1 MLATLEVTSDSNTT
15 GSLFLETRENEKNS
29 GSDAKSGLVSEFDNS
44 MRNTYIN
51 RRPYLSLLTL
61 CLTMLQAG
69 CTLLTT
75 SQLPFVGA
83 KKPEFE
89 SPRQVVPVW
98 SDTVLHQPDSAA
110 TRGFGGRL
118 MFYGQDKHKPI
129 RVEGSLIVYAWD
141 DSKGSMERAPDRKY
155 VFPAETFQNH
165 YSESRL
171 GHSYSFWVPWDAA
184 GGPLQRLTLIS
195 RFLSKEGTELTGA
208 PAHVVLQG
216 PSDSSPF
223 PNEIEDA
230 NSVSEED
237 GADPGL
243 SARLEKKRMSRI
255 QQAGYLREEES
266 SFPSGRSYPSPTHP
280 GLRTTEIGLTR
291 GFYERNMQGNQAAK
305 EMREFT
311 ATDVDDLLSASPT
324 KQTKKSS
331 RGDSIAPARGNTS
344 ATLENEDD
352 AEVAEESDPQ
362 SVDFPPFE
370 SRVRT
375 SRVVGS
381 SVGPV
386 RRQPLPAKSLNG
398 LPATPRSSA
407 NAIE

>member
-1 MLATLEVTSDSNTT
+1 MRRTSIHRRSHLLLLA
-15 GSLFLETRENEKNS
+15 
-29 GSDAKSGLVSEFDNS
+29 
-44 MRNTYIN
+44 
-51 RRPYLSLLTL
+51 L
-61 CLTMLQAG
+61 CFTMPAMG

-75 SQLPFVGA
+75 SQLPFFGA

-89 SPRQVVPVW
+89 APRQVVPVW
-98 SDTVLHQPDSAA
+98 SDTVLHQPDATA

-141 DSKGSMERAPDRKY
+141 DSKGSMERTPDRKY
-155 VFPAETFQNH
+155 VFPAETLQEH

-223 PNEIEDA
+223 PNEINNANASDEKSGEGSDA
-230 NSVSEED
+230 ELS
-237 GADPGL
+237 L
-243 SARLEKKRMSRI
+243 SARLAKKRVGRV
-255 QQAGYLREEES
+255 QQASYESDEEEDESPS
-266 SFPSGRSYPSPTHP
+266 SNGRSYRRPTHP
-280 GLRTTEIGLTR
+280 GLKTSEIGLTR
-291 GFYERNMQGNQAAK
+291 GFYERNMQGSLPEQEK
-305 EMREFT
+305 TEFA
-311 ATDVDDLLSASPT
+311 ATDVDDLLTPT
-324 KQTKKSS
+324 PKKKSIRS
-331 RGDSIAPARGNTS
+331 NSSAAARGTTNATS
-344 ATLENEDD
+344 ENADD
-352 AEVAEESDPQ
+352 AEAAEESDPQ

-386 RRQPLPAKSLNG
+386 RKQPLRAKPLNG
-398 LPATPRSSA
+398 LPKTPRSSSSVT
-407 NAIE
+407 E

>member
-1 MLATLEVTSDSNTT
+1 
-15 GSLFLETRENEKNS
+15 
-29 GSDAKSGLVSEFDNS
+29 
-44 MRNTYIN
+44 
-51 RRPYLSLLTL
+51 
-61 CLTMLQAG
+61 MLQAG

-75 SQLPFVGA
+75 SQLPFAGA

-141 DSKGSMERAPDRKY
+141 DSKGSMERSPDRKY
-155 VFPAETFQNH
+155 VFPAETLQNH

-171 GHSYSFWVPWDAA
+171 GHSYSFWVPWDPA

-195 RFLSKEGTELTGA
+195 RFLSKEGTELTGT

-223 PNEIEDA
+223 PNEIKAA
-230 NSVSEED
+230 NSANEED
-237 GADPGL
+237 GTDPGL
-243 SARLEKKRMSRI
+243 SARLEKKRMSRV
-255 QQAGYLREEES
+255 QQAGYLPEEES
-266 SFPSGRSYPSPTHP
+266 SSPGGRSYPRPAHP
-280 GLRTTEIGLTR
+280 GLKTAEIGLTR
-291 GFYERNMQGNQAAK
+291 GFYERNMQGKQAAPGMK
-305 EMREFT
+305 QFSV
-311 ATDVDDLLSASPT
+311 ADVDDLLSPSPM
-324 KQTKKSS
+324 KQTKESS
-331 RGDSIAPARGNTS
+331 QGNSNAPARGATN
-344 ATLENEDD
+344 ATLENEYD

-362 SVDFPPFE
+362 SGDFPPFE

-386 RRQPLPAKSLNG
+386 RKQPLPAKSLNG
-398 LPATPRSSA
+398 LPKTPRSSA